1 MLTWANFHS
10 VGLGDTQGFVAL
22 DHTNQLIVI
31 SFRGSQSI
39 QNWISNLDVAM
50 EPFSICSGCQ
60 AHSGFLDSWNSAKT
74 IVQGAIDGAKSA
86 NPSYNIVA
94 TGHSL
99 GAALATLA
107 AADLRN
113 SGYKMALVRL
123 PSTFAARR
131 D

>member
-1 MLTWANFHS
+1 LDS

-22 DHTNQLIVI
+22 DHTNQLIVV

-74 IVQGAIDGAKSA
+74 TVQGAIDGAKAA

-113 SGYKMALVRL
+113 SGYNIALVGCPL
-123 PSTFAARR
+123 HSQSGVT
-131 D
+131 DYDLV